1 VAGDDTPPAPQHAA
15 SDPPADDQTRI
26 LRRDPLSTG
35 PQPADTSEPKT
46 GIIRRTPT
54 GSIPVVADP
63 PTGIIRRTPTGSI
76 PVAADPPTGY
86 IPRTPTGSTPV
97 SDAATGFIPRAAA
110 APSSAA
116 SSPAPSRSA
125 TPTAAI
131 ATSVASILSGWATG
145 VIATDLI
152 TNWWGTD
159 LLFCIA
165 MGFLTAISAAAG
177 ITGLIALLLRRR
189 TARLLVVVGAVVA
202 LLIFAGLF
210 IAGAKLPPA
219 VYFIPVLPVA
229 TIVLAALP
237 ATARWERSA

>member
-1 VAGDDTPPAPQHAA
+1 VAGDDTPPEPQRGA
-15 SDPPADDQTRI
+15 SPSPGDAETRI
-26 LRRDPLSTG
+26 FPRESLTTG
-35 PQPADTSEPKT
+35 SQPDDTSEPKT

-86 IPRTPTGSTPV
+86 IPRTPTGSTPAT
-97 SDAATGFIPRAAA
+97 DAPTGFLPRAAA
-110 APSSAA
+110 PASTPSER
-116 SSPAPSRSA
+116 PGPV

-165 MGFLTAISAAAG
+165 MAFLTTISSAAG
-177 ITGLIALLLRRR
+177 IAGLVALLLRRR

-210 IAGAKLPPA
+210 LAGAELPSA
-219 VYFIPVLPVA
+219 VYVMPVLPAA
-229 TIVLAALP
+229 TIALAALP
-237 ATARWERSA
+237 ATARWARSG